1 MLLLSQFVR
10 ERGEKAVPL
19 GNAGLRAIWPRRLPT
34 YALIAASLLLG
45 QPIVAFL
52 HEALVAL
59 AAMGLSRF
67 GAEAAWPLF
76 HLLLGDEIHAR
87 IAVGVLSGIHV
98 GGLAVAAPV
107 GDALHRVLP
116 LLFTPSWFV
125 AEGGVVS
132 AVAEVGTT
140 LLALTAATAIAQL
153 ALMVAGL
160 LLLQAG
166 TRRGNV
172 AARGHGA
179 TLVVGTA
186 LEIVLRGL
194 SAADLESLGLSSIA
208 TKLFDATSASY
219 QGFVERYGSILAL
232 SANVAR
238 LLATVGMATGVVQVG
253 TWLAGRLPPW
263 GTPPANRPTSRAVA
277 RRMAWQTLGGLGLIG
292 LLVPSPLGS
301 LTLARTATLSDAAR
315 FERPASTQEVALV
328 EDHEPAV
335 REGSST
341 HPTDSG
347 LPIMAL
353 EEPAHGETAAS
364 APRTA
369 EPLSLPATGDGAPPL
384 APPPRLAE
392 PPQRT
397 GSAPAAPAAPL
408 AGQPPRQ
415 PAVGLAPPTPPV
427 AATGSIV
434 RIARGPAGYQ
444 LTVNG
449 SPERIRGM
457 GYVAPDPRTMPPGK
471 ARLYELDFR
480 RMREAGVN
488 TVLGWYPEEFDE
500 LTLQA
505 AHRHGLGVVMPHALA
520 ANADYQDPAV
530 GQAIREQVRE
540 RVARYKDH
548 PALRMW
554 GLGNDVFH
562 RLGKRE
568 ERKTVFGDFLVG
580 LADAVHRLDPYH
592 PVLYTDG
599 DALHVPYVLRAIEEA
614 AKQDGDPRRWLVLG
628 LNTYE
633 AGLRTAHFENVLRQ
647 RHLNGWDHPLLVSEF
662 NATGL
667 HAADRPRAIRKL
679 LTIFE
684 DSRNEYLGIFYYTW
698 SAEGRREAID
708 RQFGLVGAD
717 RKPVDRTLD
726 ELGGVWRRQE
736 EAERKQAGG

>member
-1 MLLLSQFVR
+1 MR
-10 ERGEKAVPL
+10 L
-19 GNAGLRAIWPRRLPT
+19 GNGGLKAIWPRRLPT
-34 YALIAASLLLG
+34 CAPIAASLLLG

-67 GAEAAWPLF
+67 GAEAARPLF

-87 IAVGVLSGIHV
+87 IAAGVLSGIHV
-98 GGLAVAAPV
+98 GGLAVAAPI

-132 AVAEVGTT
+132 AVVEAGST

-153 ALMVAGL
+153 ALMAAGL
-160 LLLQAG
+160 LLLEAG
-166 TRRGNV
+166 ARRGNV
-172 AARGHGA
+172 AVWGHGA
-179 TLVVGTA
+179 MLVVGTG
-186 LEIVLRGL
+186 LEVVLHGL
-194 SAADLESLGLSSIA
+194 SPADLDALGLSSMA

-219 QGFVERYGSILAL
+219 EGFVERYGRILELA
-232 SANVAR
+232 ANVPR
-238 LLATVGMATGVVQVG
+238 LLATVGMAMGVVQAG
-253 TWLAGRLPPW
+253 AWLAGRLRRAS
-263 GTPPANRPTSRAVA
+263 GAPPASRPTSRAVA
-277 RRMAWQTLGGLGLIG
+277 GRQAWQTVGGLGLIG
-292 LLVPSPLGS
+292 LLGLSPLGS
-301 LTLARTATLSDAAR
+301 LALAQTATLSDAGR
-315 FERPASTQEVALV
+315 FEGPASTQEVALV
-328 EDHEPAV
+328 EEHEPAV
-335 REGSST
+335 LEGSST
-341 HPTDSG
+341 RPNHDG
-347 LPIMAL
+347 LPIVAL
-353 EEPAHGETAAS
+353 AEPAPAETAAS
-364 APRTA
+364 APRPA
-369 EPLSLPATGDGAPPL
+369 EPHSLAATGDGAPPL

-392 PPQRT
+392 PPQHT
-397 GSAPAAPAAPL
+397 GSAPAAPAAPS
-408 AGQPPRQ
+408 APQ
-415 PAVGLAPPTPPV
+415 PARERVAEPAPPLRPADGP
-427 AATGSIV
+427 GSIV
-434 RIARGPAGYQ
+434 RIVRGPAGYE
-444 LTVNG
+444 LTVDGN
-449 SPERIRGM
+449 PQRIRGM
-457 GYVAPDPRTMPPGK
+457 GYVAPDPRRGPESK

-505 AHRHGLGVVMPHALA
+505 AHRHSLGVVMPHALA
-520 ANADYQDPAV
+520 ANADYRDPAV
-530 GQAIREQVRE
+530 REAIRAQVLE
-540 RVARYKDH
+540 RVDRYKHH

-562 RLGKRE
+562 RLGNRE
-568 ERKTVFGDFLVG
+568 QRKTEFAEFLVE
-580 LADAVHRLDPYH
+580 LADAVHRTDPRH

-599 DALHVPYVLRAIEEA
+599 DALHVPYLLRAIEA
-614 AKQDGDPRRWLVLG
+614 AGKQDGDPRRWLVLG

-667 HAADRPRAIRKL
+667 HPADRPRAIRKL

-717 RKPVDRTLD
+717 RQPVDRTLD

-736 EAERKQAGG
+736 EAERR